1 MYVPILN
8 EELKLKACVNLE
20 ERRQLLFAAKF
31 GEELVEKFSLCELHE
46 AGAGKIA
53 DRRFGSIDNNEA
65 IYTIAATD
73 EATAQ
78 SIADKFPGGDD
89 RILTGCSLPR
99 TILSHADSLT
109 LYVGSSMTV
118 RTRLKQHFGL
128 TESRKTYALHL
139 KHWCRVDG
147 SLIVRVQPVF
157 SLTDPQARQDLEDA
171 LWRELR
177 PRYGRL
183 GGR

>member
-1 MYVPILN
+1 MNVPILS
-8 EELKLKACVNLE
+8 EELRLKACANLE
-20 ERRQLLFAAKF
+20 ERRQQLFAAKF
-31 GEELVEKFSLCELHE
+31 GAELAEKFSLCELHE

-53 DRRFGSIDNNEA
+53 DRRFGSIENSDA
-65 IYTIAATD
+65 IYTIAAAD

-78 SIADKFPGGDD
+78 SIADKFPKRDD
-89 RILTGCSLPR
+89 RILIGCSLPR
-99 TILSHADSLT
+99 TNLSHADSLT

-128 TESRKTYALHL
+128 TDSRKTYALHL
-139 KHWCRVDG
+139 KHWCHVDG

-157 SLTDPQARQDLEDA
+157 SLTDPLARQDLEDT